1 MRPVV
6 AKVMKIMGVLDVAGS
21 RDQQQATKGEE
32 SGGDG
37 GRREGSNEFSLNLN
51 TYNPQ
56 SDGPILL
63 LFRAVD
69 GIEYS

>member
-37 GRREGSNEFSLNLN
+37 GRREG
-51 TYNPQ
+51 
-56 SDGPILL
+56 
-63 LFRAVD
+63 VK
-69 GIEYS
+69 